1 METNVLTL
9 DEVKE
14 VLGVSYMTV
23 YRYVKS
29 RRLEGYQVGGVWHVS
44 QEALRQFQEEKN
56 QPKKC
61 TTTSGDARRTTN
73 YAEEL
78 ERCLIA
84 GDSSGSLEVVKRAVD
99 AGADVERV
107 YLEVLSPAMASIG
120 ASWAAGEI
128 DIAIEHQASA
138 IVTRLVGQLSPRP
151 RGRRRG
157 QVLIGG
163 QLASATHWLWRCWVT
178 CCVCRDGKCSTWA
191 GTLRRNHSCTPPAK

>member
-61 TTTSGDARRTTN
+61 TITSSDARRTTN

-84 GDSSGSLEVVKRAVD
+84 GDSSGSL
-99 AGADVERV
+99 
-107 YLEVLSPAMASIG
+107 
-120 ASWAAGEI
+120 
-128 DIAIEHQASA
+128 
-138 IVTRLVGQLSPRP
+138 
-151 RGRRRG
+151 
-157 QVLIGG
+157 
-163 QLASATHWLWRCWVT
+163 
-178 CCVCRDGKCSTWA
+178 
-191 GTLRRNHSCTPPAK
+191 